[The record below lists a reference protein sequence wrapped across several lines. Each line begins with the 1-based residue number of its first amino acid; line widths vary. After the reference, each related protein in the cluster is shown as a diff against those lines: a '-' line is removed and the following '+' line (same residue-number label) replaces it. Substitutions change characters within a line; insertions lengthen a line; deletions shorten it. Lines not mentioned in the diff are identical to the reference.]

1 MIHCVFPHVRLVG
14 VKRILLG
21 VELLSQRLACCETV
35 IVAQKTC
42 RVMEG
47 LHDVLVVNGVSQP
60 LIPEVS
66 IRSLSLITIAE
77 VSCVLV
83 LLWKGGSLTGNRLG
97 SY

>member
-1 MIHCVFPHVRLVG
+1 MIHCVFPHIRLVG
-14 VKRILLG
+14 VKRVLLG
-21 VELLSQRLACCETV
+21 VGLLSQRLACCQTV

-42 RVMEG
+42 RVIKG
-47 LHDVLVVNGVSQP
+47 LHDILVVNGVSQP

-66 IRSLSLITIAE
+66 FRSLSLITIAE

-83 LLWKGGSLTGNRLG
+83 LVWKGGSLTGNRLG